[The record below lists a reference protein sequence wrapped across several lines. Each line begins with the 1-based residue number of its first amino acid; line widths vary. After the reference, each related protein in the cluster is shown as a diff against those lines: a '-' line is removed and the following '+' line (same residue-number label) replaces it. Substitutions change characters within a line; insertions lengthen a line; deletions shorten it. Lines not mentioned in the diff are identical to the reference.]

1 MVQTLDD
8 VLKSLPAAR
17 RRKIAARAK
26 ALIAEEA
33 SLQDL
38 RKAMGKTQ
46 VEMAEA
52 LGVGQD
58 AISRVEQRADMLIS
72 TLGDHVRVLGGELKL
87 IAEFPGRP
95 SVRLTGLAAI
105 AGARSKK
112 KSSRASPAPKRKRA
126 AKRKSA

>member
-26 ALIAEEA
+26 ELIAEEA

-58 AISRVEQRADMLIS
+58 AISRVEQRVDMLIS

-95 SVRLTGLAAI
+95 SVRITGFEALAPAKP
-105 AGARSKK
+105 AAKK
-112 KSSRASPAPKRKRA
+112 KRATARKRWKA
-126 AKRKSA
+126 A